1 MTASWLRQMGWSE
14 VAVLTADP
22 ADGDWVAGPDR
33 PRVLGLE
40 GIAVSTIEPAAL
52 HDRLAAGQ
60 ALVIDLD
67 TSRHYAQGHIPG
79 AWFAIRSRLAA
90 ALATLPKA
98 ESIVL
103 TSPHGALAPLPA
115 PQTA

>member
-1 MTASWLRQMGWSE
+1 MRAWWLRQGGWGE
-14 VAVLTADP
+14 VGVLTAGP
-22 ADGDWVAGPDR
+22 ADGDWVVGPHR
-33 PRVLGLE
+33 PHVLGLK
-40 GIAVSTIEPAAL
+40 GLTMPTIEPAVL
-52 HDRLAAGQ
+52 RDRLAAGQ

-79 AWFAIRSRLAA
+79 AWFAIRSRLAE
-90 ALATLPKA
+90 ALATLSKA